1 MTAPASRKSADPR
14 SACIRCQPGGR
25 RATLWP
31 RVNIKLNPFNVAAII
46 VISIVGAWMFD
57 QAAKTKLANT
67 PLVGDAIKFGAKA
80 T

>member
-1 MTAPASRKSADPR
+1 
-14 SACIRCQPGGR
+14 
-25 RATLWP
+25 
-31 RVNIKLNPFNVAAII
+31 VNIKLNPFNVAAII